1 MSLLL
6 ESVRIVDGQW
16 MNVAYHRQR
25 MDDSS
30 LELFGRAFSVDFET
44 IEIPAEYR
52 RGIVKGRVVYDTQV
66 REIGFD
72 HYSPRRIGSLQLVYD
87 DKIDY
92 HLKWADRTVLNEL
105 VKQKGAADEI
115 LIIQNGFVT
124 DISYANVVVRF
135 KDRLVT
141 PAHCLLKG
149 TRRRQLLD
157 QCVVSEEDITVD
169 KLFEAESVIIIN
181 AMLGLEDEIRIPISR
196 IFR

>member
-16 MNVAYHRQR
+16 MNAAYHRQR
-25 MDDSS
+25 MDDSTM
-30 LELFGRAFSVDFET
+30 ELFGKAFSVDFEL
-44 IEIPAEYR
+44 IEIPLEYR
-52 RGIVKGRVVYDTQV
+52 KGVVKGRIIYDTQV

-72 HYSPRRIGSLQLVYD
+72 HYFPRKIDSLQLVYD
-87 DKIDY
+87 DNIDY

-105 VKQKGAADEI
+105 VKQKGSADEI
-115 LIIQNGFVT
+115 LIIKNGFVT
-124 DISYANVVVRF
+124 DISYANVIVRF
-135 KDRLVT
+135 KDRFAT

-157 QCVVSEEDITVD
+157 QHIVTEEDITVD
-169 KLFEAESVIIIN
+169 KLFQAESVIIIN
-181 AMLGLEDEIRIPISR
+181 AMLGLGDAIEIPISR